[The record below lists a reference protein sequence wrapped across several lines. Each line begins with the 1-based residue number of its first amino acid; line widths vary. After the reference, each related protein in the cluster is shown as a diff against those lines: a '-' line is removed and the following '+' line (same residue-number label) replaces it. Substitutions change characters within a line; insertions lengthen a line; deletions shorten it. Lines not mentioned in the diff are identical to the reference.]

1 MRKFLA
7 GYGRNRLKHPN
18 QPYRGGFM
26 LEQKEIKKKRPF
38 AKYERQAKRIRAELL
53 ENHDAHSIR
62 TADHSEYYLLQII
75 QSEFFKSLKIYHF
88 DEFTPEN
95 CTAYLQYRSE
105 MDISQST
112 LNHERQALQ
121 RLLHGIN
128 RNLDPKATLTNFKVE
143 RPPNE
148 ATRAYHPRQVELII
162 ARQTPINSL
171 PTRIALSA
179 GLRAKEF
186 FNLRPIEEQP
196 PDKRAVSPN
205 KWLGREDWSRFTV
218 KGKGGLCREVRIEP
232 TLAQELLSLKR
243 ETHHYSHDRKVLYK
257 NYLDQVNGGNRLSSS
272 FTTASKAALGWSNG
286 FHGLRHTYAQERMI
300 DLQVNYGIEWTEA
313 LRVVS
318 QELGHFRP
326 DITLVYLR

>member
-1 MRKFLA
+1 MHE
-7 GYGRNRLKHPN
+7 N
-18 QPYRGGFM
+18 
-26 LEQKEIKKKRPF
+26 KEIKKKRPF
-38 AKYERQAKRIRAELL
+38 AKYERQAQKIRAELVA
-53 ENHDAHSIR
+53 NGDTHSVR
-62 TADHSEYYLLQII
+62 TADHTESYLLQII
-75 QSEFFKSLKIYHF
+75 QSDFFKSLKIYHF

-95 CTAYLQYRSE
+95 CTEYLQYRSE

-121 RLLHGIN
+121 RLLHYIN
-128 RNLDPKATLTNFKVE
+128 RNLEPKSTLTNFKVE
-143 RPPNE
+143 RAANE

-186 FNLRPIEEQP
+186 FTLRPIEEQA
-196 PDKRAVSPN
+196 PDKREVSPN
-205 KWLGREDWSRFTV
+205 KWLGREDWVRFTV

-232 TLAQELLSLKR
+232 LLAQELLIHKR
-243 ETHHYSHDRKVLYK
+243 ETHHYSHDRQVLYK
-257 NYLDQVNGGNRLSSS
+257 NYLDEVNGGNRLSSS